1 MWISPETTGSRPPPC
16 AAFTFMRVDPCRV
29 VVFGGRQIGG
39 RVNELHIL
47 NMENW
52 VSENV
57 LLNPCASFTSVQPP
71 RLPALE
77 WCHYCEQS
85 Q

>member
-1 MWISPETTGSRPPPC
+1 MESHDHLMTASALTGIWISPETTGSRPPPC
-16 AAFTFMRVDPCRV
+16 AAFTITRVDPCRV

-52 VSENV
+52 VSENI
-57 LLNPCASFTSVQPP
+57 LNLCASFTSV
-71 RLPALE
+71 
-77 WCHYCEQS
+77 
-85 Q
+85 